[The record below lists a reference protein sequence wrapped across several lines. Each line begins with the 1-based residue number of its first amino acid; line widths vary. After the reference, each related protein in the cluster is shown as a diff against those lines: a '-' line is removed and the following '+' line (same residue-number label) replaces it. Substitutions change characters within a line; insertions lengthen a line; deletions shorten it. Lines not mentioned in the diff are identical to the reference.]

1 VQTAKWRRK
10 MVVLFMRLYSMVVF
24 LFVRVLIQPPPPPFL
39 TLTPST
45 WHTPPLFFHRM
56 SWNMCP
62 ILFRHL
68 NASRDFACSI
78 TLFSLFS
85 FFHDTFLLHFSR
97 DTFFDTLLF
106 SHDATPFSSNLIEM
120 NDSAKF
126 FFFFLPFIKVIP
138 QQKDKAKMQKK
149 YVKENLF
156 FFYTLYYHTLT
167 FAFLTFWFL
176 LC

>member
-1 VQTAKWRRK
+1 
-10 MVVLFMRLYSMVVF
+10 MVLLFRTLYSMVVF
-24 LFVRVLIQPPPPPFL
+24 LFVRVLIQPPFL
-39 TLTPST
+39 TFTPST

-68 NASRDFACSI
+68 NASRDFPCSI
-78 TLFSLFS
+78 TLFSLLW

-97 DTFFDTLLF
+97 DTFFDTVLF

-126 FFFFLPFIKVIP
+126 IKVIP
-138 QQKDKAKMQKK
+138 QYHSHSFLATKTPKDKAKTHFWYTKK
-149 YVKENLF
+149 LCKTS
-156 FFYTLYYHTLT
+156 FYTLYYISYPKLC
-167 FAFLTFWFL
+167 L
-176 LC
+176 LFSFS